1 MEKIRIDNGTKRIE
15 VNDNGDFI
23 ELPLGDKSFPDRFFN
38 FANKVIGRY
47 EEVSKSIDL
56 MEAEEQRKKMLEIA
70 QANMKDVDELF
81 GDGTCNK
88 VFGNIIPDDYMIMEL
103 FEQLTPYIQKYGK
116 QRREEIQKKYAPKRA
131 SRC

>member
-1 MEKIRIDNGTKRIE
+1 MDKLRIDNGTKRIE

-23 ELPLGDKSFPDRFFN
+23 ELPLGDQSFPDRFFE

-47 EEVSKSIDL
+47 EGISGSIDL
-56 MEAEEQRKKMLEIA
+56 LEAEEQRKKMLEIA
-70 QANMKDVDELF
+70 RENMKDVDELL
-81 GDGTCNK
+81 GEGACRK
-88 VFGNIIPDDYMIMEL
+88 VFGDIVPDDYMIMEL
-103 FEQLTPYIQKYGK
+103 FEKLTPFIQKHGK